1 MTKKLT
7 EQWKNGTLKEGYY
20 YIKNKSQSIKFIEV
34 DYYNVW
40 GDTRY
45 WSGCD
50 DEDIEEVLA
59 TVPTYEEWEEL
70 QEANDGLSKRMFK
83 SLMNRFV
90 KADEEREKLEEQL
103 KEAEKKLYDVLD
115 CRGSREYYAEKAK
128 EYFEKW
134 GVE

>member
-7 EQWKNGTLKEGYY
+7 EQWRNGTLKEGYY
-20 YIKNKSQSIKFIEV
+20 YIENKSQSIKFVEI
-34 DYYNVW
+34 DYYNVF

-59 TVPTYEEWEEL
+59 PVPTYEEWKAAYECQLMESEEVL
-70 QEANDGLSKRMFK
+70 TLKQ
-83 SLMNRFV
+83 
-90 KADEEREKLEEQL
+90 QL
-103 KEAEKKLYDVLD
+103 KEAKKILYDVWD